1 MKHLD
6 KKLTSALERWGE
18 AHTPL
23 LWRFGAEYA
32 LFWFVLEAI
41 GFIFVMPLATWLLG
55 LCAVIVVHVAT
66 LGIQLVVRRE
76 RPVHHRTQPYKLWIH
91 TYSFPSAHSSAAFA
105 CAVMGSSAAMI
116 YAPQFALV
124 LLVVNIAA
132 ALLIAMSRVLVGV
145 HFASDVIAGS
155 VLGVVLGML
164 FAGVLLG

>member
-6 KKLTSALERWGE
+6 EKLTSAIERWGE
-18 AHTPL
+18 EHAPL

-66 LGIQLVVRRE
+66 LGIQLIVRRE

-105 CAVMGSSAAMI
+105 CAVMGS
-116 YAPQFALV
+116 
-124 LLVVNIAA
+124 NA
-132 ALLIAMSRVLVGV
+132 ALIFLPEFAMVLIVMNIVAAVLIVISRVLVGV
-145 HFASDVIAGS
+145 HFVSDVIAGS
-155 VLGVVLGML
+155 ALGVVLGLL